1 MKPKYQRKKG
11 GSILKTLVTNPFAKA
26 LVLGAASGA
35 AKTFGKRKLADI
47 SGAAKT
53 FGKRKLDDI
62 INTANK
68 LRKVNGKGI
77 AYE

>member
-1 MKPKYQRKKG
+1 MLIIKPKYQRKKG

-35 AKTFGKRKLADI
+35 AKTFGKRKL
-47 SGAAKT
+47 
-53 FGKRKLDDI
+53 DDI